1 MNRKTLAVVILI
13 VFLLFINILTIL
25 ICSNKTNNYEK
36 NSIYI
41 GKWESLGDKS
51 DVDYILK
58 SYEIENSMNIK
69 YNITEEDAVSIAA
82 IAYKSVFGDKIKDT
96 YAEVE
101 YYHNQHENGTL
112 REYYLVSRYE
122 KNNYDNSK
130 YLLRPSIIVVINK
143 KNGEIVAI
151 RPQEG

>member
-58 SYEIENSMNIK
+58 SYEIENSMIINIILQK
-69 YNITEEDAVSIAA
+69 RMLLVLLQLHTNRYLEI
-82 IAYKSVFGDKIKDT
+82 KLKI
-96 YAEVE
+96 
-101 YYHNQHENGTL
+101 HMQ
-112 REYYLVSRYE
+112 R
-122 KNNYDNSK
+122 
-130 YLLRPSIIVVINK
+130 
-143 KNGEIVAI
+143 
-151 RPQEG
+151 

>member
-1 MNRKTLAVVILI
+1 MVLIVQFLIGRMKGGKMNRKTLAVVILI

-41 GKWESLGDKS
+41 GKMGSLGDKS

-82 IAYKSVFGDKIKDT
+82 IAYKSVFGDK
-96 YAEVE
+96 
-101 YYHNQHENGTL
+101 N
-112 REYYLVSRYE
+112 
-122 KNNYDNSK
+122 
-130 YLLRPSIIVVINK
+130 
-143 KNGEIVAI
+143 
-151 RPQEG
+151 

>member
-51 DVDYILK
+51 DVDYIL
-58 SYEIENSMNIK
+58 
-69 YNITEEDAVSIAA
+69 
-82 IAYKSVFGDKIKDT
+82 
-96 YAEVE
+96 
-101 YYHNQHENGTL
+101 
-112 REYYLVSRYE
+112 
-122 KNNYDNSK
+122 
-130 YLLRPSIIVVINK
+130 
-143 KNGEIVAI
+143 
-151 RPQEG
+151 

>member
-41 GKWESLGDKS
+41 GKWESLGDKR

-58 SYEIENSMNIK
+58 SYEI
-69 YNITEEDAVSIAA
+69 
-82 IAYKSVFGDKIKDT
+82 
-96 YAEVE
+96 
-101 YYHNQHENGTL
+101 
-112 REYYLVSRYE
+112 
-122 KNNYDNSK
+122 
-130 YLLRPSIIVVINK
+130 
-143 KNGEIVAI
+143 
-151 RPQEG
+151 